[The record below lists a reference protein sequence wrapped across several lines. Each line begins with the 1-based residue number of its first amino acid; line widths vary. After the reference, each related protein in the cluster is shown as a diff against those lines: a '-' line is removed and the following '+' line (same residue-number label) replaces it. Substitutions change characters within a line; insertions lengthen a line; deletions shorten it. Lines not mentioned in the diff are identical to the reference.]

1 MEDDQP
7 TCPRPVESEPLQPT
21 PAAPEKAPDPDATGD
36 SPDEPG
42 EPPDDPGFAN
52 LPPRPH
58 RPGGQPVII
67 L

>member
-1 MEDDQP
+1 MGDEQS
-7 TCPRPVESEPLQPT
+7 TCPRPDESDPSRST
-21 PAAPEKAPDPDATGD
+21 PAAPEEAPDPDATGD
-36 SPDEPG
+36 PPG
-42 EPPDDPGFAN
+42 DPADLPDDPRIPD